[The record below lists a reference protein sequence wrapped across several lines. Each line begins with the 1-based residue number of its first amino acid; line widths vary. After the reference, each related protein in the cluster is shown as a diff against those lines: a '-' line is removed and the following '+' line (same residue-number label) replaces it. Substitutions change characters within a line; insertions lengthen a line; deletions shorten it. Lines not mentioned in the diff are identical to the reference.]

1 MKNAH
6 QKWRLGSKI
15 GNAGMKIL
23 GGVLGAIVVIAAL
36 AAPACA
42 QSSIPKYGDPDKVKT
57 PAEIAAEKDAEKA
70 YRRSLSNIPEQQ
82 KTDPWGTVRSDGA
95 PPKAAAKAPQA
106 KPKAKSAEGAAK

>member
-1 MKNAH
+1 
-6 QKWRLGSKI
+6 
-15 GNAGMKIL
+15 MKIP
-23 GGVLGAIVVIAAL
+23 GGILGAMVIIAGL
-36 AAPACA
+36 AGPACG
-42 QSSIPKYGDPDKVKT
+42 QNSIPKYGDPDKVKT

-95 PPKAAAKAPQA
+95 PPKAAAKAPAA